1 MYYILLNMDP
11 NHESIVTKF
20 PYKRDDEEEERE
32 YGVVLLKTPETAPVE
47 TAPVEADAGPT
58 GEPEVIDAEE
68 QARLAAVASGTQLDD
83 RNTDDLSAKSGS
95 DTVQEN
101 ANRINTSE
109 VSEYLDEI
117 DDDLDDA
124 ERKEAAERLQDLRE
138 QLKNADDDEKNNIQK
153 EIENIERHLKKGG
166 KKRKTS
172 KRKTK
177 KGKKVGKKKTM
188 KRRKG
193 SRKGKGRKHK

>member
-11 NHESIVTKF
+11 NHESVVTTF
-20 PYKRDDEEEERE
+20 PYKREGEEKPTN
-32 YGVVLLKTPETAPVE
+32 YVIAIQKKPETAPAVE
-47 TAPVEADAGPT
+47 EITTDSRETPAEAAAEAPAVVRPEEIQSVVSKELVKDGEVDDAADN
-58 GEPEVIDAEE
+58 EPV
-68 QARLAAVASGTQLDD
+68 DD
-83 RNTDDLSAKSGS
+83 G
-95 DTVQEN
+95 N
-101 ANRINTSE
+101 AN
-109 VSEYLDEI
+109 
-117 DDDLDDA
+117 
-124 ERKEAAERLQDLRE
+124 QG
-138 QLKNADDDEKNNIQK
+138 NADGEGEQVVDGEGNPVKSDNVNPDKVD
-153 EIENIERHLKKGG
+153 GG